1 MNVAA
6 DFLLSFDAQY
16 SKNQPQNWGDFT
28 VLDLSR
34 LPEQQREGFLSL
46 DLGQATVSLSDLER
60 YAVPEIP
67 SDYLE
72 LLEIGWEESILRR

>member
-1 MNVAA
+1 M
-6 DFLLSFDAQY
+6 
-16 SKNQPQNWGDFT
+16 
-28 VLDLSR
+28 LDLSR